1 MRRHAVKAYRT
12 DKREVMKNGLRAFFA
27 QMFASERKQ
36 TSIMTDEKS
45 PMRISHRHFATSCSE
60 KEISVKNHTDVLI
73 FHTAFC
79 AAGITK

>member
-1 MRRHAVKAYRT
+1 
-12 DKREVMKNGLRAFFA
+12 
-27 QMFASERKQ
+27 MFASERKQ

>member
-1 MRRHAVKAYRT
+1 MFV
-12 DKREVMKNGLRAFFA
+12 FA
-27 QMFASERKQ
+27 QKRRNAKIHKSKIFTRLFVSERKQ
-36 TSIMTDEKS
+36 IAIIADEKS

-79 AAGITK
+79 AAGVTK